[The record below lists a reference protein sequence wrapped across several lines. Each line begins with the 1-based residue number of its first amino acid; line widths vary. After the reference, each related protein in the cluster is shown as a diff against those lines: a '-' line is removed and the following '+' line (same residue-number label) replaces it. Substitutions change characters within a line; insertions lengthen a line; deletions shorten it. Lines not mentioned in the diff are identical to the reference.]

1 MGWDKVGSVLDDGPN
16 SEDWMKRLREHDLE
30 GDIIGE
36 GTLGQETGV
45 GVAWAI

>member
-30 GDIIGE
+30 GDMIGE
-36 GTLGQETGV
+36 EHWGKK
-45 GVAWAI
+45 